1 MSITLFLLEQVMI
14 NPNHKVLHITFY
26 APAFCPHILFHWST
40 MSSIIEMANN
50 VIWSPV
56 LVYLCLAVGVYFTIR
71 TRLLQIRQIPAMIS
85 STFKGEKSADGVS
98 SFQALAMSLAGR
110 VGTGNIAGVATA
122 IAFGGPGAVF
132 WMWTVAFLGSSTSFI
147 ESTLGQI
154 YKERDKV
161 TGEYR
166 GGPAY
171 YFEKVYRHTKYA
183 GLFKVYASIFAFATV
198 LACGFFMPGVQ
209 ANGIATGLQG
219 AWPSV
224 HPWMTATG
232 ITIFL
237 AFIVVGGVK
246 RIANFASVV
255 VPVMAIVYIIGAI
268 IVAILNIDQLGAV
281 LNLIFSS
288 AFGMHATFG
297 AIVGS
302 AVEWGVKRGIYSN
315 EAGQGTGPHAAAAAE
330 VKHPAS
336 QGLVQAMAV
345 YIDTLFVC
353 SATAFLILSTGMYRV
368 YSGGAADTPVL
379 AEGTGGLAADAT
391 VGPAFAQAGFDTLIQ
406 GAGPAFIA
414 ISLTFFAF
422 TTIVAYYYMAETN
435 LSYLTRNMNRQAA
448 AVLLRLLQLL
458 ILVATVIGCV
468 NSAGSAW
475 ALGDIGVGLMAWL
488 NIVGILVIQKP
499 ALIALKDYERQQ
511 KQGVEPTFNP
521 RELGI
526 ENADYWQVRH
536 DTGVMNQVP
545 PAQR

>member
-1 MSITLFLLEQVMI
+1 MTELIDLVNGL
-14 NPNHKVLHITFY
+14 
-26 APAFCPHILFHWST
+26 
-40 MSSIIEMANN
+40 
-50 VIWSPV
+50 IWSKA
-56 LVYLCLAVGVYFTIR
+56 LIYLCLAAGIYFTIR
-71 TRLLQIRQIPAMIS
+71 TRLLQIRQIPAMIR
-85 STFKGEKSADGVS
+85 STFKGEKSEDGVS

-171 YFEKVYRHTKYA
+171 YFEKAYRHTKYS

-198 LACGFFMPGVQ
+198 IACGFFLPGVQ
-209 ANGIATGLQG
+209 ANGIATSVEG
-219 AWPSV
+219 AWPAI
-224 HPWMTATG
+224 HPWMAATG
-232 ITIFL
+232 ITIVL

-255 VPVMAIVYIIGAI
+255 VPIMAILYIIGAI
-268 IVAILNIDQLGAV
+268 VIAIINIDQLGAV
-281 LNLIFSS
+281 ISMILSS
-288 AFGMHATFG
+288 AFGAHATFG
-297 AIVGS
+297 AIVGT

-336 QGLVQAMAV
+336 QGFVQAMAV

-368 YSGGAADTPVL
+368 YSGGSEDSPIL
-379 AEGTGGLAADAT
+379 YEGSGNLDPEAT
-391 VGPAFAQAGFDTLIQ
+391 VGPAFAQHSFDTISAGF
-406 GAGPAFIA
+406 GPAFIA

-435 LSYLTRNMNRQAA
+435 LRYLTRNLKNKMVGN
-448 AVLLRLLQLL
+448 VLVRALQLL
-458 ILVATVIGCV
+458 ILVATVMGCV

-488 NIVGILVIQKP
+488 NIIGILVIQVP
-499 ALIALKDYERQQ
+499 ALKVLKDYEAQR
-511 KQGVEPTFNP
+511 KQGIEEPIFDP
-521 RELGI
+521 ASVGI
-526 ENADYWQVRH
+526 QNADFWEKRVADTNTMAAVRA
-536 DTGVMNQVP
+536 D
-545 PAQR
+545 